1 MVRLLSPGGDRQGF
15 SCSDSHWIKRFVSS
29 STFDPQSSLAM
40 GQWRG
45 NSTVE
50 PSPGGWQ
57 NQVTWKGKVLW
68 AWSKVSHKR
77 KPVPDQKA
85 MQGAHSV
92 TRQDSTLIL
101 PGYTTGDD
109 MVNLQY
115 VLSTDEYQ
123 RTQDRSWRWRGRRH
137 GTENYRKSFLWLVQ

>member
-1 MVRLLSPGGDRQGF
+1 M
-15 SCSDSHWIKRFVSS
+15 
-29 STFDPQSSLAM
+29 
-40 GQWRG
+40 
-45 NSTVE
+45 
-50 PSPGGWQ
+50 
-57 NQVTWKGKVLW
+57 
-68 AWSKVSHKR
+68 SHKR
-77 KPVPDQKA
+77 KPVPDQRA

-123 RTQDRSWRWRGRRH
+123 RTQDRSWR
-137 GTENYRKSFLWLVQ
+137 